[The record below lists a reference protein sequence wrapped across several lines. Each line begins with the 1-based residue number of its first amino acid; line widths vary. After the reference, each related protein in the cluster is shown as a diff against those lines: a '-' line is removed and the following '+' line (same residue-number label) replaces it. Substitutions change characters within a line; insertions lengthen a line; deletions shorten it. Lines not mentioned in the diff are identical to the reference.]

1 MGGGAAAAAV
11 VCEQRRK
18 RTMGN
23 CQALPC
29 TTSDADKKAGGNQEV
44 VEEVETLQEQA
55 SAKSGKLISVSLKAA
70 SSKKSKSGKSSRA
83 MSTKSATMASE
94 PSEDFGAKSGV
105 SEADIPEEGVDVELT
120 TDDSTE
126 AVIADGTVA
135 SKTSFKS
142 VGFPEEEEEEEDLYA
157 DSGFLTKVYVSVFD
171 ALFNTLLFVLSSAAA
186 LLHMLTRPISSISDP
201 NLSILKWP
209 EMLPMS
215 RIATKRFASFIGME
229 PDTKEE

>member
-1 MGGGAAAAAV
+1 
-11 VCEQRRK
+11 
-18 RTMGN
+18 
-23 CQALPC
+23 
-29 TTSDADKKAGGNQEV
+29 
-44 VEEVETLQEQA
+44 
-55 SAKSGKLISVSLKAA
+55 
-70 SSKKSKSGKSSRA
+70 

-142 VGFPEEEEEEEDLYA
+142 VGFPEEEEEEDLYA

-186 LLHMLTRPISSISDP
+186 LLHMRDGAMRGSGHDHPALSLFRARFSCRSNLLIVHDRARIVLARFSCSIMKSCKIV
-201 NLSILKWP
+201 LI
-209 EMLPMS
+209 
-215 RIATKRFASFIGME
+215 
-229 PDTKEE
+229 

>member
-1 MGGGAAAAAV
+1 
-11 VCEQRRK
+11 
-18 RTMGN
+18 
-23 CQALPC
+23 
-29 TTSDADKKAGGNQEV
+29 
-44 VEEVETLQEQA
+44 
-55 SAKSGKLISVSLKAA
+55 
-70 SSKKSKSGKSSRA
+70 

-94 PSEDFGAKSGV
+94 PSEEFGAKSGV
-105 SEADIPEEGVDVELT
+105 SEADIPEEDVDVELT

-142 VGFPEEEEEEEDLYA
+142 VGFPEEPEEEEEDLYA